1 MWKLC
6 TEFYLYSLGV
16 TFYRCSLY
24 YVKVRMKKL
33 NIYNIY
39 FLIVLYNF
47 YPYLVVSKLCDILIT
62 KQRDLFISR
71 ATHLLFDY
79 NTLLKVKRFIALKYY
94 FLQKLCSYRVFYFS
108 TSHKT
113 SLTTVYYNPG
123 YFIIAEMNLLVPLD
137 KTFNFTLVRWLIYNC
152 LITF

>member
-1 MWKLC
+1 
-6 TEFYLYSLGV
+6 
-16 TFYRCSLY
+16 
-24 YVKVRMKKL
+24 MKKL

-71 ATHLLFDY
+71 ATHLLFYY

-113 SLTTVYYNPG
+113 SLTTVYYNPR